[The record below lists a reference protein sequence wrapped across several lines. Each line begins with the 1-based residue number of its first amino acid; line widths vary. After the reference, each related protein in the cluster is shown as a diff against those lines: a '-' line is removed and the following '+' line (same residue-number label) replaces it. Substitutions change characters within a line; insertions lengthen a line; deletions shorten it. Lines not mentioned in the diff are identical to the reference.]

1 MPPDASESHSHG
13 SSSVPRPGRVPD
25 SVPSASGS
33 IPVPDSGP
41 NAHPRATESEPV
53 PKPKQA
59 PSSAGPAR
67 DPQSRGAATAATAA
81 NSSAPTSDTTPGIR
95 HWGRVYAVVLAFLA
109 LLIALFAWLTTI
121 YS

>member
-1 MPPDASESHSHG
+1 MAEDRMPPDASESHSHD

-33 IPVPDSGP
+33 APVPDRVS
-41 NAHPRATESEPV
+41 NSHPHALQS
-53 PKPKQA
+53 KPEQA
-59 PSSAGPAR
+59 PGSAGRAV
-67 DPQSRGAATAATAA
+67 DPQSRRAATAS
-81 NSSAPTSDTTPGIR
+81 NSPGPASDTTPGIQ
-95 HWGRVYAVVLAFLA
+95 HWGRIYAVVLAFLA

>member
-33 IPVPDSGP
+33 IPVHDPVS
-41 NAHPRATESEPV
+41 NSHPRAIESEPE
-53 PKPKQA
+53 PKPMQA
-59 PSSAGPAR
+59 PGSTGRAV
-67 DPQSRGAATAATAA
+67 DPQSRGAAIAS
-81 NSSAPTSDTTPGIR
+81 NSPDPTSDTTPGIQ
-95 HWGRVYAVVLAFLA
+95 HWGRIYAVVLAFLA
-109 LLIALFAWLTTI
+109 LLIALFAWLTRI

>member
-1 MPPDASESHSHG
+1 MPG
-13 SSSVPRPGRVPD
+13 SG
-25 SVPSASGS
+25 PSASGS
-33 IPVPDSGP
+33 IPVPDHLS
-41 NAHPRATESEPV
+41 NSHPSAIESE
-53 PKPKQA
+53 PKQA

-67 DPQSRGAATAATAA
+67 DPQSLGPATAATAA

>member
-1 MPPDASESHSHG
+1 MPPDASESHSEG
-13 SSSVPRPGRVPD
+13 SSSVPRPGRMPD
-25 SVPSASGS
+25 SGPSASGS
-33 IPVPDSGP
+33 APKSDSGP

-67 DPQSRGAATAATAA
+67 DPQSRGAATAA
-81 NSSAPTSDTTPGIR
+81 NSSAPASDTTPGIR